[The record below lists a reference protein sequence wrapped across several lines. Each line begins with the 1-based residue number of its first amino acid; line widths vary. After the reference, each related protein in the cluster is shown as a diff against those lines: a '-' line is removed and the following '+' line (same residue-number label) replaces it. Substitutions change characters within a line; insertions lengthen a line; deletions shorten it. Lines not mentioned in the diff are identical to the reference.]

1 MVARHLKL
9 PKGSKGHIPRQSKYP
24 YKIACLLH
32 NFCTFTFFFGEFAE
46 SRYILSKAL
55 HPETGQGSLAFAMAP
70 VTLPRTDR
78 TIRHIDALAEL
89 MPVLDAYSWLLM
101 VIHGY

>member
-1 MVARHLKL
+1 MYFYV
-9 PKGSKGHIPRQSKYP
+9 
-24 YKIACLLH
+24 
-32 NFCTFTFFFGEFAE
+32 FFGVFGE

-55 HPETGQGSLAFAMAP
+55 HAETGQGSLAFAMAP

-89 MPVLDAYSWLLM
+89 MTVLDAYSWLLM
-101 VIHGY
+101 VINGNQWLLMDINEHNNGY